1 MVEQLE
7 YLQHGVPCTADGIAC
22 VGSSCPTHANDR
34 QQPWISHLLCS
45 VCRSLCALSN
55 IQAANSHL
63 ALRDF
68 TPASFLEERFSR
80 FVMSAFFDITHT
92 THYRYA
98 QTVVLGEH
106 RVLFRPRD
114 SHDLRVLATDMQVTP
129 APVDIRLIQDVYSNS
144 VALVQPQSPATEL
157 KVVCSFSVE
166 HTGTRALDF
175 PMSPHAQSFPFLYDP
190 EERLALVHYL
200 SPYYDDPNGSLR
212 AWANQFV
219 GQDGLTG
226 ARELLVDMTQFIR
239 NSMQYRARYD
249 QGVQTPYDTLAWQ
262 SGTCRDFATLM
273 IEAIRQLGYAARF
286 VSGYLYTPWLDSA
299 DQAGVC
305 AGATHAWV
313 QVYLPGAGWIPFDPT
328 NNLIG
333 GTDLIRVGV
342 ARHATL
348 ASPVSGS
355 WHGFPGDFLGMEVD
369 VQVHKRG

>member
-1 MVEQLE
+1 M
-7 YLQHGVPCTADGIAC
+7 
-22 VGSSCPTHANDR
+22 
-34 QQPWISHLLCS
+34 S
-45 VCRSLCALSN
+45 V
-55 IQAANSHL
+55 
-63 ALRDF
+63 
-68 TPASFLEERFSR
+68 
-80 FVMSAFFDITHT
+80 FFDIIHT

-98 QTVVLGEH
+98 QPVALGEH

-129 APVDIRLIQDVYSNS
+129 TPVDIRLIQDAYSNS

-175 PMSPHAQSFPFLYDP
+175 PLSPRAQTFPFDYDA
-190 EERLALVHYL
+190 EERVVLAPYL
-200 SPYYDDPNGSLR
+200 APYYDDPSGLLLT
-212 AWANQFV
+212 WANQFTL
-219 GQDGLTG
+219 GQAVTG
-226 ARELLVDMTQFIR
+226 TRELLVAMTQFIR
-239 NSMQYRARYD
+239 DTLQYRARFD
-249 QGVQTPYDTLAWQ
+249 HGVQTPYDTLRLQ

-299 DQAGVC
+299 VPTGV
-305 AGATHAWV
+305 GSTHAWL

-342 ARHATL
+342 ARHASF

-369 VQVHKRG
+369 VQVHRRT